1 MRCLAGRAVMS
12 DAHGRDRKQIWLL
25 RVEEAIN
32 RRCQR
37 MKNRETSSTVRPF
50 SGTGAYNKAMR

>member
-1 MRCLAGRAVMS
+1 MS

>member
-1 MRCLAGRAVMS
+1 MS

-37 MKNRETSSTVRPF
+37 MKNRETSSAARPF
-50 SGTGAYNKAMR
+50 AEAKEYNEAIK